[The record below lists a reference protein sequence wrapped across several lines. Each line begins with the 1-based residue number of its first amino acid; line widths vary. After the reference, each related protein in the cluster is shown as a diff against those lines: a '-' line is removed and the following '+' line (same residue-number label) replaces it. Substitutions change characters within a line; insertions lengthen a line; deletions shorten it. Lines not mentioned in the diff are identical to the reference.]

1 MGSAISAPMVPKE
14 TLWISVFR
22 RHIMKKK
29 ELKLGLEGWAGREKP
44 CPFPPKRLVMSTTVL
59 HPGNNGPG
67 WELNLLC
74 EHLALCQNVLSITVF
89 SHLGS
94 RVMCSQ
100 QLIKIGFGE
109 LKWRLGTRL
118 KNNLD
123 KQSHVKEG
131 EGLPGLR
138 VESVPSLNSF
148 TQRQEEARSQEFL
161 ANHEGW
167 EMLPETRP
175 SDAYPQGLRERRNFR
190 KQCLYIPM
198 SWKRAS

>member
-44 CPFPPKRLVMSTTVL
+44 CPFPPKGLVMSTAVL
-59 HPGNNGPG
+59 HPGNNSPG

-109 LKWRLGTRL
+109 LK
-118 KNNLD
+118 
-123 KQSHVKEG
+123 
-131 EGLPGLR
+131 
-138 VESVPSLNSF
+138 
-148 TQRQEEARSQEFL
+148 
-161 ANHEGW
+161 
-167 EMLPETRP
+167 
-175 SDAYPQGLRERRNFR
+175 
-190 KQCLYIPM
+190 
-198 SWKRAS
+198 